1 MAAQLLPPCICRP
14 YFDCADAEGRAV
26 CISTVLELFSG
37 LPCVAS
43 RSPYYSYCL
52 HARSLGNLAEKA
64 LIVKPVITLAGRPN
78 VGKSTLFNRLTRSRD
93 ALVADF
99 AGTTRDR
106 HYGEG
111 RAGSRPYWIVDT
123 GGLSLLRGAASS
135 ARWRSRRARRSMS
148 RTAFFL
154 SSMRARA

>member
-26 CISTVLELFSG
+26 CISTVLELFQRLALRRFALAVLFILS
-37 LPCVAS
+37 S
-43 RSPYYSYCL
+43 RSL
-52 HARSLGNLAEKA
+52 L
-64 LIVKPVITLAGRPN
+64 
-78 VGKSTLFNRLTRSRD
+78 GKSTLFNRLTRSRD

-123 GGLSLLRGAASS
+123 GG
-135 ARWRSRRARRSMS
+135 
-148 RTAFFL
+148 FEP
-154 SSMRARA
+154 

>member
-26 CISTVLELFSG
+26 CISTVLELFQ
-37 LPCVAS
+37 
-43 RSPYYSYCL
+43 R
-52 HARSLGNLAEKA
+52 LALRRFA
-64 LIVKPVITLAGRPN
+64 LAV
-78 VGKSTLFNRLTRSRD
+78 LFILSSRSRD

-123 GGLSLLRGAASS
+123 GGFEPA
-135 ARWRSRRARRSMS
+135 ARRGIIRQM
-148 RTAFFL
+148 
-154 SSMRARA
+154 

>member
-26 CISTVLELFSG
+26 CISTVLELFQRLALRRFALAVLLILS
-37 LPCVAS
+37 S
-43 RSPYYSYCL
+43 RSL
-52 HARSLGNLAEKA
+52 LGNLAEKA
-64 LIVKPVITLAGRPN
+64 LIVKPVITLVGRPN

-123 GGLSLLRGAASS
+123 GGFEPA
-135 ARWRSRRARRSMS
+135 ARRGIIRQMAQQTRQAVDESDCIL
-148 RTAFFL
+148 FIVD
-154 SSMRARA
+154 ARQ